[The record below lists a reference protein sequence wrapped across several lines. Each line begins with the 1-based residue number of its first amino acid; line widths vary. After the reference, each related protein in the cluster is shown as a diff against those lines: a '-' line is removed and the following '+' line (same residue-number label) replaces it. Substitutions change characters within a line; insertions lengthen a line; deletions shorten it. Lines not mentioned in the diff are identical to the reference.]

1 MEKVCNMLPATLTAQ
16 CKDLIE
22 AYGEAIIELLVQQA
36 DPKSICTVLGLCK
49 GADRSLIRELPSLP
63 DSVLRFERCIQF
75 FKPVSHPVCWI
86 ATCVGLV

>member
-36 DPKSICTVLGLCK
+36 DPKTICTVLGLCK
-49 GADRSLIRELPSLP
+49 GAHRSVIRELPPLP
-63 DSVLRFERCIQF
+63 AF
-75 FKPVSHPVCWI
+75 FCSEV
-86 ATCVGLV
+86 